1 MSKAHA
7 ARETEPKSADLP
19 ATEPAAEF
27 PTAAAAPVVEPIAQ
41 PAGVPVVAETVIAA
55 EVPAQPPAIDG
66 GKLTALHAA
75 IDHGRGLQQDADHIV
90 KVAEKFWA
98 WLVKEDKA
106 A

>member
-1 MSKAHA
+1 MSKSHA

-19 ATEPAAEF
+19 ATEPGAEF
-27 PTAAAAPVVEPIAQ
+27 PTAAAAAPVVEPIAQ
-41 PAGVPVVAETVIAA
+41 PAGVPVAA
-55 EVPAQPPAIDG
+55 EVPAQQPAIDG

-90 KVAEKFWA
+90 KVAERFWT